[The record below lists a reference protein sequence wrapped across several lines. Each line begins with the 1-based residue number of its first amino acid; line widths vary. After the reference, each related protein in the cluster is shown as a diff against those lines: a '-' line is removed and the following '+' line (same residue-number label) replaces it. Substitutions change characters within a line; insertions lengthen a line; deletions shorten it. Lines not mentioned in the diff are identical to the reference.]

1 MANTSK
7 KKKTEP
13 VTNCDQLENET
24 DITPVEEID
33 ITCIFHNS
41 CTSSTCLRV

>member
-13 VTNCDQLENET
+13 VTNCDQSNEVVANC
-24 DITPVEEID
+24 DRKSA
-33 ITCIFHNS
+33 NA
-41 CTSSTCLRV
+41 